1 MEKSYRYKT
10 FGLVIHPLGSQEID
24 FASKNAVEMTAI
36 LRDLSFFTPV
46 EMAERLSCLKV
57 LGNKKKSTS
66 DRYFS
71 TVELLRGQLEL
82 GSETKRPHYQIFV
95 ELSIKITK
103 KQLLKSLSLALFHQ
117 ENSPC
122 ISVMVSTSES
132 SSLISYCQK
141 SMRANL
147 LDEYSDVVLSNEMFA
162 FYSFLRSNPEAKFF
176 LPDHFCIK
184 NGSWRL

>member
-1 MEKSYRYKT
+1 MEKTYRYKT
-10 FGLVIHPLGSQEID
+10 FGVVIYPLGSQDID
-24 FASKNAVEMTAI
+24 FASKNAVEITAI

-46 EMAERLSCLKV
+46 DMAERLSCLKV

-66 DRYFS
+66 DRYVS
-71 TVELLRGQLEL
+71 TVEFLRGQLEL
-82 GSETKRPHYQIFV
+82 GSKTKRPHYQIFL

-103 KQLLKSLSLALFHQ
+103 KQLLKSLSLALFNQ
-117 ENSPC
+117 ESSTC
-122 ISVMVSTSES
+122 ISVMVSTYDS

-162 FYSFLRSNPEAKFF
+162 FYSFLRSNPEAKLL
-176 LPDHFCIK
+176 LPDHFFIK
-184 NGSWRL
+184 NG